1 MNKRLYIIKIIIS
14 SLFLIFVGG
23 ISVYVV
29 NINPKIQFY
38 DSCLPLSLF
47 LIAISMAYILYSIT
61 KLMEEKFKPL
71 RYLLYYAI
79 ALYSIGGLCVLGY
92 WIVYNLQSF
101 LM

>member
-23 ISVYVV
+23 ISVCVV

-47 LIAISMAYILYSIT
+47 LIAISVSYTHLI
-61 KLMEEKFKPL
+61 PL
-71 RYLLYYAI
+71 QVLPEGIPYPVVADGTDAAI
-79 ALYSIGGLCVLGY
+79 G
-92 WIVYNLQSF
+92 IVVIIQMRVF
-101 LM
+101 T